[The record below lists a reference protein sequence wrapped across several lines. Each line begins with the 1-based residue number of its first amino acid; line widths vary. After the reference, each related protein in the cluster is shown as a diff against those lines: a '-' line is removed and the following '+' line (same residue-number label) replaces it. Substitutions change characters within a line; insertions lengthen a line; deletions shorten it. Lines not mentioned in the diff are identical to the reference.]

1 MFVNRSEERSWSEL
15 STREIIVKTLLLWG
29 IIGIFVLTTIG
40 RGFQMLDMV
49 VTGFVIFVGISV
61 GSNAI
66 GELNRRRKQQ
76 TTKDSNDDHV

>member
-1 MFVNRSEERSWSEL
+1 
-15 STREIIVKTLLLWG
+15 
-29 IIGIFVLTTIG
+29 
-40 RGFQMLDMV
+40 MLDMV